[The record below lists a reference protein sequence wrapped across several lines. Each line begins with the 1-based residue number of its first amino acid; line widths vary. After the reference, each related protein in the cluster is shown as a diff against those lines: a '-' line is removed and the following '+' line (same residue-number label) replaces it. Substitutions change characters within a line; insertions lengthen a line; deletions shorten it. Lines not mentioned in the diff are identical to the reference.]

1 VPTSTLVNYGKGHAI
16 PQTGAS
22 LTQLY
27 QFFIQYLKPPAVS
40 K

>member
-1 VPTSTLVNYGKGHAI
+1 VPASTLINYGKGHAI

-22 LTQLY
+22 LNQLY
-27 QFFIQYLKPPAVS
+27 QFFRQYLKPPAVS